1 MGGLAL
7 LARELGYTVSGSDA
21 NVYPPMST
29 QLQEAGIELKE
40 GYLPEH
46 LDPAPNLVIVGN
58 ALSRGNPAVEAML
71 NRGLPYIS
79 GPQWLGEHL
88 LAGKWVL
95 GIAGTHGKTTT
106 TSMVAWILEYAGMK
120 PGFLVGGVP
129 LNFGQSARL
138 GESDFFV
145 VEADEYDTAFFDKRS
160 KFLHYRPR
168 TLVIGNLEYDHADI
182 FPDLAAIETQFH
194 HLLRCVPGLGLVIRP
209 PCDTIDRVVAR
220 GLWTAE
226 QRFGV
231 STDTDWR
238 ADPLTPAGERFLLR
252 DPQGGSV
259 EVEWSLI
266 GRHNLA
272 NACAAAAAAHHVGV
286 SLSVIGQALS
296 AFSGVKRRLE
306 LRGQPKGVA
315 VYDDF
320 AHHPTAIATTLEALQ
335 NRRGGGRVVAV
346 IEPRSNTMRSGSHG
360 RQLAAATGAA
370 DHVFWYQPPGLDW
383 SLERIAEESDVP
395 SEVVSDL
402 GQLATAVA
410 TIVEPGDAVVIMS
423 NGGFGGFHQRLLE
436 VLA

>member
-1 MGGLAL
+1 
-7 LARELGYTVSGSDA
+7 
-21 NVYPPMST
+21 
-29 QLQEAGIELKE
+29 
-40 GYLPEH
+40 
-46 LDPAPNLVIVGN
+46 
-58 ALSRGNPAVEAML
+58 
-71 NRGLPYIS
+71 
-79 GPQWLGEHL
+79 
-88 LAGKWVL
+88 
-95 GIAGTHGKTTT
+95 
-106 TSMVAWILEYAGMK
+106 
-120 PGFLVGGVP
+120 
-129 LNFGQSARL
+129 
-138 GESDFFV
+138 
-145 VEADEYDTAFFDKRS
+145 
-160 KFLHYRPR
+160 
-168 TLVIGNLEYDHADI
+168 
-182 FPDLAAIETQFH
+182 
-194 HLLRCVPGLGLVIRP
+194 
-209 PCDTIDRVVAR
+209 
-220 GLWTAE
+220 
-226 QRFGV
+226 
-231 STDTDWR
+231 
-238 ADPLTPAGERFLLR
+238 
-252 DPQGGSV
+252 
-259 EVEWSLI
+259 
-266 GRHNLA
+266 
-272 NACAAAAAAHHVGV
+272 VGV